1 MKTFNVFKRIAKT
14 AEKTLVGQFQ
24 AGSKKEICAKVASL
38 NNGFFISATEVNTTE
53 VNTTEV
59 NTTEVNT
66 TKVNTTKVNTT
77 EQNFENMHQAYFESR
92 FNR

>member
-14 AEKTLVGQFQ
+14 SEKTLVGQFT
-24 AGSKKEICAKVASL
+24 ANSKKEICAKVASL
-38 NNGFFISATEVNTTE
+38 NTGFFISATEVNTTE

-59 NTTEVNT
+59 NTTE
-66 TKVNTTKVNTT
+66 
-77 EQNFENMHQAYFESR
+77 QNFENMHQAYFESR